1 MLASLHNLPLDSEP
15 VQRQRQ
21 EILDTIAMESSHAK
35 INVLDLLWDRSKLKT
50 GRRLRVAF
58 LILAIQQN
66 MGQYIV
72 LRSCNST
79 DNLIQVSTCSYILQP
94 PS

>member
-1 MLASLHNLPLDSEP
+1 MLESLHNLPFDSEP

-50 GRRLRVAF
+50 GRRLRIAF

-66 MGQYIV
+66 MGQYV
-72 LRSCNST
+72 VQSFMGTQER
-79 DNLIQVSTCSYILQP
+79 
-94 PS
+94 